1 MAITIISGC
10 NLRLDDSEGCL
21 WHACN
26 GARRTRLA
34 LYRASGIEV
43 ERVPDAPYYQHVYVA
58 HGCLPTWYQADWRE
72 AAVYLQPSEADE
84 LYHVR
89 LNAHCGFNTVPKD
102 AELWSAWSWGGPKN
116 SASKIAVIAPPAYAE
131 IITYKHAAP
140 YDYILLGMDGA
151 VRELGERSEV
161 LAKHF
166 RGDKD
171 ATRLAELKGWLT
183 ALTAARSPLEV
194 HDEG

>member
-1 MAITIISGC
+1 MATTIISGSA
-10 NLRLDDSEGCL
+10 LDLEREDGCL

-43 ERVPDAPYYQHVYVA
+43 ERVDSEAGTYVYVA
-58 HGCLPTWYQADWRE
+58 RGCLPTWYQPDYRE
-72 AAVYLQPSEADE
+72 AAVYLQPSDADA

-89 LNAHCGFNTVPKD
+89 LNKHCGFNTVPKD

-116 SASKIAVIAPPAYAE
+116 SASKIAVIAPPAYCE
-131 IITYKHAAP
+131 IFTYKHAAP
-140 YDYILLGMDGA
+140 YDYVALGMDGE

-161 LAKHF
+161 LAKHL
-166 RGDKD
+166 RGDAD

-183 ALTAARSPLEV
+183 ALTAARSPLGV
-194 HDEG
+194 HDE

>member
-1 MAITIISGC
+1 MAITVISGC
-10 NLRLDDSEGCL
+10 ALDLEREDGCL

-58 HGCLPTWYQADWRE
+58 HGALPTWYQPDWRE
-72 AAVYLQPSEADE
+72 AAVYLQPSDADA

-89 LNAHCGFNTVPKD
+89 LNKHCGFNVVPKD
-102 AELWSAWSWGGPKN
+102 AEIFAAWSHGGPKN
-116 SASKIAVIAPPAYAE
+116 SASKIAVIAPPAYCE
-131 IITYKHAAP
+131 IITYKHSTP
-140 YDYILLGMDGA
+140 YEHVALGMDGE
-151 VRELGERSEV
+151 VRELGKRGDV

-166 RGDKD
+166 RGDAD
-171 ATRLAELKGWLT
+171 ATRLAELQGWLT
-183 ALTAARSPLEV
+183 ELTAASEPLEV
-194 HDEG
+194 HDE

>member
-21 WHACN
+21 WSACN
-26 GARRTRLA
+26 GAKRTRLA

-43 ERVPDAPYYQHVYVA
+43 ERVPTTEAGLVVHIA
-58 HGCLPTWYQADWRE
+58 RGALPTWYQPDWRE
-72 AAVYLQPSEADE
+72 AAVYLQPSDADA

-89 LNAHCGFNTVPKD
+89 LNTHCGFNTVPKD

-116 SASKIAVIAPPAYAE
+116 SASKIAVIEGGSYCE
-131 IITYKHAAP
+131 IISYKHASP
-140 YDYILLGMDGA
+140 YSYVLLGMDGE
-151 VRELGERSEV
+151 VRWLGERSEV

-183 ALTAARSPLEV
+183 ELTAARSTLEV
-194 HDEG
+194 HDE